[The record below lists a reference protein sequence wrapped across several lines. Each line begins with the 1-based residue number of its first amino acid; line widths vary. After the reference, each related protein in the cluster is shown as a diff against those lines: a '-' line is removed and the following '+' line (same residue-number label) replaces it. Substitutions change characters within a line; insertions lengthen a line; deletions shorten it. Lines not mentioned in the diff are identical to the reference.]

1 MCSKGGRGFG
11 GQAGVRTSS
20 NGLSEEAWAR
30 QADGSGRD
38 TQADRQSRALRS
50 RSSAVGGGGSG
61 GRTRAPGWM
70 MGFTWWNRRRV
81 DERGSRGEQ
90 EAVEQGGPAEDKR
103 LQIEDKAHD
112 LEGLR
117 PGQGTGPLARMGLDR
132 WKRCDWPGRLCV
144 C

>member
-1 MCSKGGRGFG
+1 MVAPDS
-11 GQAGVRTSS
+11 
-20 NGLSEEAWAR
+20 
-30 QADGSGRD
+30 
-38 TQADRQSRALRS
+38 QSR
-50 RSSAVGGGGSG
+50 
-61 GRTRAPGWM
+61 
-70 MGFTWWNRRRV
+70 
-81 DERGSRGEQ
+81 EQ

-117 PGQGTGPLARMGLDR
+117 PGQGIGPLARMGLDR

>member
-1 MCSKGGRGFG
+1 M
-11 GQAGVRTSS
+11 
-20 NGLSEEAWAR
+20 
-30 QADGSGRD
+30 
-38 TQADRQSRALRS
+38 
-50 RSSAVGGGGSG
+50 
-61 GRTRAPGWM
+61 
-70 MGFTWWNRRRV
+70 

-90 EAVEQGGPAEDKR
+90 EAVEQGGSAEDKR

-117 PGQGTGPLARMGLDR
+117 PGQGTGPLERMGLDR

>member
-1 MCSKGGRGFG
+1 MVVVVVGHGLRGG
-11 GQAGVRTSS
+11 
-20 NGLSEEAWAR
+20 
-30 QADGSGRD
+30 
-38 TQADRQSRALRS
+38 
-50 RSSAVGGGGSG
+50 
-61 GRTRAPGWM
+61 M

>member
-1 MCSKGGRGFG
+1 MVAPDS
-11 GQAGVRTSS
+11 QT
-20 NGLSEEAWAR
+20 AR
-30 QADGSGRD
+30 A
-38 TQADRQSRALRS
+38 
-50 RSSAVGGGGSG
+50 
-61 GRTRAPGWM
+61 
-70 MGFTWWNRRRV
+70 
-81 DERGSRGEQ
+81 EQ

-117 PGQGTGPLARMGLDR
+117 PGQGIGPLARMGLDR

>member
-1 MCSKGGRGFG
+1 MCSKGGRGFR

-20 NGLSEEAWAR
+20 NGLPGTER

-38 TQADRQSRALRS
+38 TQADRQSRALRA
-50 RSSAVGGGGSG
+50 RSGWW
-61 GRTRAPGWM
+61 TRAPG
-70 MGFTWWNRRRV
+70 GCLTWWNRRRV
-81 DERGSRGEQ
+81 DERGSRAEQ
-90 EAVEQGGPAEDKR
+90 EAVDSGGRAEDKR

-132 WKRCDWPGRLCV
+132 WKRFDWPGRLCV